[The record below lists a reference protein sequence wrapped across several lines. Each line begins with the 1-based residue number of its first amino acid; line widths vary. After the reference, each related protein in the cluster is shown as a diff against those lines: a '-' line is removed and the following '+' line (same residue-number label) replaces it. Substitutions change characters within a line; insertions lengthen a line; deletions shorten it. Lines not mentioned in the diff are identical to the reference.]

1 MIYLLMFALEIDDVK
16 VVNIDD
22 IYEYD
27 MKVDGHGWWYGK
39 VQCGRKYH
47 WIQEYRIQD
56 IRADFVSNSMWNNED
71 EREVTISDLNY
82 FSHTL

>member
-27 MKVDGHGWWYGK
+27 VKVDGHG
-39 VQCGRKYH
+39 
-47 WIQEYRIQD
+47 
-56 IRADFVSNSMWNNED
+56 
-71 EREVTISDLNY
+71 
-82 FSHTL
+82 